1 MARKLSNKRT
11 AVAQRYSQRIK
22 ALAKKGFDIDKIK
35 SKLDKIEGIS
45 VSSKNNIKISD
56 EAYNKNQSKIL
67 ASLEKIVKTA
77 SKADKQRKNKLE
89 RFRKKYENAIAKRI
103 AKLADTFEMSKEE
116 FLDRV
121 NESVEGVMTTND
133 GNIVIEPDKFNEDT
147 RAALKSAVGSEK
159 SMLKEAKETL
169 MDEGLSEGD
178 IAALGKQG
186 LIKKARNIM
195 IFQSDSSIFK
205 KFYEIYSKE
214 NKGTVLPQ
222 YSKSSRT
229 NVDVFDNLY
238 DSMVEIGHIVHDQG
252 FKGDYWSQKK
262 EVEKIINKVKSL

>member
-22 ALAKKGFDIDKIK
+22 ALAKKGFNIDKIK

-121 NESVEGVMTTND
+121 NEEVEGVMTTKGGD
-133 GNIVIEPDKFNEDT
+133 VVIEPDKFNEDT
-147 RAALKSAVGSEK
+147 RSALKSVVGSER
-159 SMLKEAKETL
+159 SMINEAKDAL
-169 MDEGLSEGD
+169 RDEGLSDGD
-178 IAALGKQG
+178 IATFDRID
-186 LIKKARNIM
+186 LIKKAREVQV
-195 IFQSDSSIFK
+195 FKSDSSVFK

-214 NKGTVLPQ
+214 NKGMVLPQ

-238 DSMVEIGHIVHDQG
+238 DSMVEMGRIVHDTG
-252 FKGDYWSQKK
+252 FKRAYWTQKK